1 MSAIINL
8 TEVPMLSS
16 PMDKIEE
23 MQHLQ
28 KVPMPGERQVIW
40 AVQSNDDAAT
50 RQALPFW
57 VSEPIARRVAIW
69 ADQNRVWE
77 DKIDSRM
84 LRGLHLTRVQQEN
97 YDRWKQD
104 HQVQTLVF
112 SKRTGSQVIRLK
124 ADTDIRTVEG
134 DLFSI
139 KVNMSA
145 DPDELTVQAGNGE
158 IQRLVVLRGEASQE
172 AKIPGCLDHG
182 LAPEAFADDFND
194 DKQQDEVDGQEPD
207 PDQQEQEALEI
218 ADKLEES
225 DCGEEIM
232 YYTDEEA
239 ALEPA
244 GKHTRVKSFNH
255 RESYLALEKQGVTL
269 LPGGSIHLGY
279 HQTSRTW
286 QGYYAGRSAGLSFT
300 HDGSTN
306 RTEKEALLLVI
317 HGLLKKYCE
326 EHPRD
331 RIWLLQLEKVEKL
344 RVRAIV

>member
-1 MSAIINL
+1 MN
-8 TEVPMLSS
+8 
-16 PMDKIEE
+16 KIEE

-40 AVQSNDDAAT
+40 AVQSKDDATT

-139 KVNMSA
+139 KVSMSA

-182 LAPEAFADDFND
+182 LAPGALAEDFND
-194 DKQQDEVDGQEPD
+194 DEKQDEVDGQEPD

-225 DCGEEIM
+225 DCGEEINVLHRRRGRAR
-232 YYTDEEA
+232 TGRKAHSSEILQPSGKLLSSGEA
-239 ALEPA
+239 RCDTASGWVNPLRLPSKQAERGRVTMLED
-244 GKHTRVKSFNH
+244 
-255 RESYLALEKQGVTL
+255 L
-269 LPGGSIHLGY
+269 
-279 HQTSRTW
+279 W
-286 QGYYAGRSAGLSFT
+286 
-300 HDGSTN
+300 D
-306 RTEKEALLLVI
+306 
-317 HGLLKKYCE
+317 
-326 EHPRD
+326 
-331 RIWLLQLEKVEKL
+331 
-344 RVRAIV
+344 